1 VDAVRLDQSVPVVP
15 NAPRLTA
22 VRSVRPKAARNV
34 PKILMVLKAPPEEPV
49 DAVLVHLPFVF
60 SLILDLKMRPQPVH
74 CLQPLPEQ
82 PLG

>member
-1 VDAVRLDQSVPVVP
+1 VVP
-15 NAPRLTA
+15 NVLRLTA

-34 PKILMVLKAPPEEPV
+34 PKILMVLKAPPAEPV

-60 SLILDLKMRPQPVH
+60 SLILDLKMRPQPIH
-74 CLQPLPEQ
+74 CRQPLPEQ